1 VVFDMDGVL
10 VDSEPLWARAEAML
24 LARHGDRFSP
34 EDAVATHGRSIE
46 ASVELYASRLG
57 GVEPAGLRVELID
70 LMRVQYAAG
79 VALRPGA
86 GALVRSLHGRV
97 GLAVASNTDGELVRL
112 ALGQAGLLESFGV
125 IVSGADLGRSKPDPA
140 VYLAA
145 CDRLQVPPR
154 EAVAIED
161 SPAGVQA
168 AKAAGLTCIGIPER
182 AGVDLAGAG
191 ADVVVAS
198 LADLIP
204 LARAPGRH
212 GRTT

>member
-1 VVFDMDGVL
+1 MDGVL
-10 VDSEPLWARAEAML
+10 VDSEPLWARAEALL
-24 LARHGDRFSP
+24 LARHGDRFTR

-46 ASVELYASRLG
+46 ASVAIYASRLD
-57 GVEPAGLRVELID
+57 GVDPADLRAELIE
-70 LMRVQYAAG
+70 LMRLQYAAG

-86 GALVRSLHGRV
+86 GALARSLHGRV

-112 ALGQAGLLESFGV
+112 ALGQVGLLESFGV
-125 IVSGADLGRSKPDPA
+125 IVSGADLGRAKPDPA

-145 CDRLQVPPR
+145 CDRLGVEPR
-154 EAVAIED
+154 DGVAIED

-182 AGVDLAGAG
+182 KGVDLAGAG

-198 LADLIP
+198 LSDLIP
-204 LARAPGRH
+204 SGRAPGRR